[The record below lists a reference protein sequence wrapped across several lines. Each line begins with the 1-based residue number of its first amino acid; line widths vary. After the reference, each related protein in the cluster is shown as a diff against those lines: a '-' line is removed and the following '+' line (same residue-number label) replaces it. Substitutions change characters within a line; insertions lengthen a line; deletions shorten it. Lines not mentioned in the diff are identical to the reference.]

1 MKTKVQNKVEKVN
14 RVSSFDDFMRKVKNI
29 YYKDNKQME
38 RAYNIVYN
46 YAS

>member
-1 MKTKVQNKVEKVN
+1 MKLKSKYTVDKAK

-29 YYKDNKQME
+29 YYTDNQQME

-46 YAS
+46 YM